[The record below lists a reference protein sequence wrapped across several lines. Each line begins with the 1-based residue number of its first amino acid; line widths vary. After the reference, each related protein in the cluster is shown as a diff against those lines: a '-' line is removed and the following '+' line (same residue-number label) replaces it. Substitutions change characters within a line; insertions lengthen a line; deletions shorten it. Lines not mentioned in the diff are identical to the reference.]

1 MEDNP
6 LFKNFQEK
14 RLALSFEKYTFSDE
28 LFSDWLQFLD
38 FQRNPGQINIS
49 KTKML
54 HLTLN
59 IVFINRL

>member
-14 RLALSFEKYTFSDE
+14 RLALRFSKYTFIDE
-28 LFSDWLQFLD
+28 LFSNWWQFLD

-54 HLTLN
+54 N
-59 IVFINRL
+59 